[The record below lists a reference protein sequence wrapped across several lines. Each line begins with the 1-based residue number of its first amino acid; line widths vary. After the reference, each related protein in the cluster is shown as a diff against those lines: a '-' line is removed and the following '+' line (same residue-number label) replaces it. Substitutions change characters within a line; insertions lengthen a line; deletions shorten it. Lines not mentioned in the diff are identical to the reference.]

1 MVYQTIVSGS
11 GFTNKMDND
20 SSISSKVMEWIFSKG
35 PPTAVSKNFVVWAG
49 PYGNNITL
57 RSHNFVADKRNS
69 PLYSIECCIGQYSY
83 SKIVGSYNGSNCVI
97 DDVEPTIE
105 EFDIVWVSL
114 RLWAKNTFLTMAS
127 NCDRDL
133 DYTLLFYGPGHMK
146 ITDSV
151 IDETGLSEK
160 TT

>member
-1 MVYQTIVSGS
+1 
-11 GFTNKMDND
+11 MDNS
-20 SSISSKVMEWIFSKG
+20 SSISNEIMTWAFTKG
-35 PPTAVSKNFVVWAG
+35 PPTAVSKDFVMWSG

-57 RSHNFVADKRNS
+57 KSHNFIADKRNS

-83 SKIVGSYNGSNCVI
+83 AKAVGNYSGSNCVI
-97 DDVEPTIE
+97 DDIEPTID
-105 EFDIVWVSL
+105 EFDAVWTSL
-114 RLWAKNTFLTMAS
+114 RLWAKNHFLIMAS

-133 DYTLLFYGPGHMK
+133 DFTVLFYGPGHLK

-151 IDETGLSEK
+151 TDETESCEK